1 MENPGYDDGNE
12 DIPHP
17 EGGDDDD
24 PTDQNPPRVPTGEGG
39 GTSSRTSTVPEE
51 IPGSKVTRLSEELK
65 RQKIYALH
73 QELGVPGNINL
84 AELDRFRLS
93 RNEKTVKLNLNF
105 GRDSTG
111 SH

>member
-39 GTSSRTSTVPEE
+39 GTSSRTSTGTVLRTYQE
-51 IPGSKVTRLSEELK
+51 SKVTRF
-65 RQKIYALH
+65 I
-73 QELGVPGNINL
+73 GMN
-84 AELDRFRLS
+84 
-93 RNEKTVKLNLNF
+93 
-105 GRDSTG
+105 
-111 SH
+111 